1 MLHPLASLWR
11 YPARVIFY
19 HAAALAGHQHFSTNG
34 LGLTAPMATQR
45 RFSSFDEA
53 MRYVRYWA
61 GEPAACAELKSMLQR
76 SNTALVS
83 NHAGADG
90 WMHALA
96 GRLAAGTIV
105 VMQENAHL
113 GRPGRLVA
121 PVTGSLSG
129 AAIAALPLL
138 SELAP
143 PTPPLA
149 PLAEPVSVPTEAL
162 VPEDAT
168 VIVDAPSTSQG
179 ADSPEAAEN
188 IAQAATLEQAAV
200 TGAPLREIRASQTVV
215 VDDEPLA
222 EEDEQLAE
230 EDGPE
235 ASQQIAQAE
244 TLEHAAITG
253 TPFCELCAQRQ
264 TVEQNSDVIEQD
276 SFEQADQLA
285 QAEILEQA
293 AVTGTPFCEICAK
306 RQQEEQDSHELDQ
319 LAQAQTLEQAAVD
332 GRPFCEICAKHQLE
346 QE

>member
-34 LGLTAPMATQR
+34 LGLAAPMATQR
-45 RFSSFDEA
+45 RFSSLDDA

-83 NHAGADG
+83 NYAGADG

-105 VMQENAHL
+105 VLQENAHL
-113 GRPGRLVA
+113 GRPGRLVV
-121 PVTGSLSG
+121 PVTGSMSG
-129 AAIAALPLL
+129 AAIATLPLL

-143 PTPPLA
+143 PTPPLT
-149 PLAEPVSVPTEAL
+149 PLTEPVSVPAEAL

-168 VIVDAPSTSQG
+168 VILEAPSTSQG
-179 ADSPEAAEN
+179 ADLPEAAEK

-200 TGAPLREIRASQTVV
+200 TGAPLCEIRASQPVV

-222 EEDEQLAE
+222 Q

-285 QAEILEQA
+285 QAETLEQA
-293 AVTGTPFCEICAK
+293 ALTGTPFCEICAK